1 MVAGEA
7 HHAVVLSSAVGGD
20 FEVFRPAEATC
31 YTDGGNIKIA
41 YRIVSC
47 RMVLFNQV
55 RVKIALQLFKTVLK
69 LGKPS
74 RNKICV
80 TLSFLRTLL

>member
-1 MVAGEA
+1 
-7 HHAVVLSSAVGGD
+7 VVLSSAVVGD

-47 RMVLFNQV
+47 RMVRGTIGTVQPSTRENSLAVVQNS
-55 RVKIALQLFKTVLK
+55 VKTWQT
-69 LGKPS
+69 KP
-74 RNKICV
+74 K
-80 TLSFLRTLL
+80 